1 MMGMAG
7 PVQVAAGG
15 TVIDQQIVR
24 QLLARPAQNPVN
36 ELTPREGEV
45 LALMAQGAS
54 NAAIARELT
63 VTLGAVEKH
72 TQRIFSKL
80 ALAPDQDQ
88 HRRVIAVL
96 AWLNQR

>member
-1 MMGMAG
+1 
-7 PVQVAAGG
+7 
-15 TVIDQQIVR
+15 
-24 QLLARPAQNPVN
+24 
-36 ELTPREGEV
+36 
-45 LALMAQGAS
+45 MAQGAS